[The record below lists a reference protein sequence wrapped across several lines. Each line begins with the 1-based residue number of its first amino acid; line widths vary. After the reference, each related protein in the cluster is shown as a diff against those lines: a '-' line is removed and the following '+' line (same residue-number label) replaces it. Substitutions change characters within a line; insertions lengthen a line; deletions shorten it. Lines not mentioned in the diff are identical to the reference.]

1 MARVAR
7 VAARPVAVREARV
20 PHDQRGLQVIIR
32 SRGED
37 ELAECV
43 AILAEVHRRD
53 GYPMAWP
60 QDPGGFLAKPDFLG
74 AWVAIVDGR
83 LAGHVVLAP
92 PKATD
97 VAAALVG
104 GDAAMVSRLFVTFA
118 ARGRGVG
125 AALLEHA
132 VQEAHQR
139 GLCPVLDVL
148 ATSSA
153 PIAFYERMG
162 WRLLGTGQ
170 AQWGQNRVT
179 VRGYAGPGPVP
190 SATPPPAG
198 SPSATPAPGGSPSGA
213 AASGGSPSE
222 AAAPAGSP
230 PATPAPGGSP
240 SGVPSPA
247 VDP

>member
-1 MARVAR
+1 M
-7 VAARPVAVREARV
+7 
-20 PHDQRGLQVIIR
+20 IIR
-32 SRGED
+32 SRGEN

-60 QDPGGFLAKPDFLG
+60 DDPGRFLAKPDFLG
-74 AWVAIVDGR
+74 AWVTVVDGR

-92 PKATD
+92 PGTTD
-97 VAAALVG
+97 VAAALLG
-104 GDAAMVSRLFVTFA
+104 RDAAMVSRLFVASA

-132 VQEAHQR
+132 VREAHQR
-139 GLCPVLDVL
+139 GLHPVLDVL
-148 ATSSA
+148 ATNSA

-190 SATPPPAG
+190 SATPPP
-198 SPSATPAPGGSPSGA
+198 GGSPSGA
-213 AASGGSPSE
+213 AA
-222 AAAPAGSP
+222 
-230 PATPAPGGSP
+230 PGGLP
-240 SGVPSPA
+240 SGVRSPA

>member
-1 MARVAR
+1 M
-7 VAARPVAVREARV
+7 
-20 PHDQRGLQVIIR
+20 IIR
-32 SRGED
+32 SRGEN

-60 QDPGGFLAKPDFLG
+60 DDPGGFLAKPDFLG
-74 AWVAIVDGR
+74 AWVAVVDGR

-92 PKATD
+92 PRTAD
-97 VAAALVG
+97 VAAALLAR
-104 GDAAMVSRLFVTFA
+104 DAAMVSRLFVASA

-132 VQEAHQR
+132 VREAHQR
-139 GLCPVLDVL
+139 GLHPVLDVL
-148 ATSSA
+148 ATNSA

-179 VRGYAGPGPVP
+179 VRAYAGPGPV
-190 SATPPPAG
+190 SSGTPAAGG
-198 SPSATPAPGGSPSGA
+198 SPSAGAAASVGSPSVTPAPGGSPSVTPPPGGSPTGAAAPGGSPSGA
-213 AASGGSPSE
+213 AASGGSP
-222 AAAPAGSP
+222 PA
-230 PATPAPGGSP
+230 
-240 SGVPSPA
+240 VPSPA